1 MKKTLVQFI
10 NSVSCVVANNR
21 QLFAFLF
28 IGLVFVGLASTCR
41 ADTDVDGLVSAAT
54 TLWGTVKT
62 LIITIAGFSLLIWV
76 VMKIRSH

>member
-1 MKKTLVQFI
+1 MKKTVQFI
-10 NSVSCVVANNR
+10 NGVACYVANHR
-21 QLFAFLF
+21 QLFALLF
-28 IGLVFVGLASTCR
+28 MGLVFLGLASTCK
-41 ADTDVDGLVSAAT
+41 ADTDVDGLVTAAT